1 MKTAHYQQREAER
14 GAPTGK
20 PLYSKPSDGKE
31 YRKSLKGKG
40 HKITTTYSCGKKVVS
55 CSDLLIT
62 VFQG

>member
-1 MKTAHYQQREAER
+1 MKTAHYRQREAER
-14 GAPTGK
+14 GAPSGV

-31 YRKSLKGKG
+31 YKKSLKGKE

-55 CSDLLIT
+55 CSGRLIT